1 MNRSDMNT
9 ITNKND
15 ILETDN
21 KDIDIDSNLNSYNNR
36 TSPNTDFNIVPE
48 ILNSTLDWTE

>member
-1 MNRSDMNT
+1 MNRSDINT